1 MLESM
6 YSGISGMSAS
16 NQELNVIGNNIANSQ
31 TTAFK
36 DSNVTF
42 ADMYSQTI
50 QQSAE
55 PTANSGG
62 INLSQVGTGTKVQ
75 AVTKNM
81 ASGSQMAENNPL
93 DNFISGNG
101 FFILG
106 SGSVSADTTNNP
118 ITVDSSPAA
127 TDTNP
132 HGITA
137 QPAGASLSYSQDGS
151 FSLDADGNLVNSNGD
166 RVMGYSLAG
175 TDDSGT
181 AVSSSMEYT
190 AASGTSPATTT
201 INYVDANNPITANDS
216 NLVPLI
222 IPTTVNV
229 TTASGTTAEQV
240 SSYSI
245 SQNGVITA
253 TLANNDVAAI
263 GQIAL
268 ASFNNEEGLQDI
280 GNNMYS
286 TSTNSGN
293 PILNTGVNHASTTA
307 NSGGFGSIL
316 SNTLEASN
324 VDLATEFSNMIEA
337 SRSFEANGKIIST
350 GDEILQAIINLKQ

>member
-55 PTANSGG
+55 PTTNSGG

-93 DNFISGNG
+93 DNFINGNG
-101 FFILG
+101 FFILA
-106 SGSVSADTTNNP
+106 SGPASDTDTSAT
-118 ITVDSSPAA
+118 TVDNTTTHQA
-127 TDTNP
+127 TAPT
-132 HGITA
+132 GV
-137 QPAGASLSYSQDGS
+137 SLNYSQDGS
-151 FSLDADGNLVNSNGD
+151 FSLDADGNLVNSTGNK
-166 RVMGYSLAG
+166 VMGYALTNTAPSATGAL
-175 TDDSGT
+175 SG
-181 AVSSSMEYT
+181 
-190 AASGTSPATTT
+190 ATTT
-201 INYVDANNPITANDS
+201 ESIDGTGNVNFVNGDS
-216 NLVPLI
+216 EVYAIDGILKPLV
-222 IPTTVNV
+222 IPTTVME
-229 TTASGTTAEQV
+229 GTTPEQV

-253 TLANNDVAAI
+253 TLADNKVAAI

-268 ASFNNEEGLQDI
+268 ASFSNEEGLEDI

-293 PILNTGVNHASTTA
+293 AVLNTGVNSQSTNV
-307 NSGGFGSIL
+307 NSGAFGTIL

-350 GDEILQAIINLKQ
+350 GDEILQAIINLKS